1 MNLKTQR
8 NELFFSARTPERP
21 RSLRLRGFSCLCV
34 LGVSLGAISIPA
46 GESGKARE
54 RPQSATQESAT
65 GVVGKKTS
73 AQLTAAALPP
83 LPAGVSELK
92 FSDFFVQPVG
102 ARGLTLTDKLRR
114 LDGKRVRLLGY
125 MVQEEKPTPGI
136 FILSPYPAQIHDH
149 DNALADDLPP
159 SVVHVSVPTSRDQ
172 PVPHSPRLLLLTGTL
187 SVGNR
192 TEADGRISMVRLA
205 ADAPEAAA
213 KENIVPKQSAVKQ
226 ENNGQE
232 NNSPTKGTKHD

>member
-1 MNLKTQR
+1 MNLKKQS
-8 NELFFSARTPERP
+8 NESFAFARTPKRP
-21 RSLRLRGFSCLCV
+21 RSLRLRGFSCLCA
-34 LGVSLGAISIPA
+34 LGLSTGAISIAADEP
-46 GESGKARE
+46 GKARE
-54 RPQSATQESAT
+54 RPQNTTQESAT
-65 GVVGKKTS
+65 GGVGKNTS
-73 AQLTAAALPP
+73 AQLAAAALPA

-102 ARGLTLTDKLRR
+102 ARGLTLTEKLRG

-125 MVQEEKPTPGI
+125 MVQEEKPTPGM

-149 DNALADDLPP
+149 DNALADALPP
-159 SVVHVSVPTSRDQ
+159 SVVHVSVPTGREQ

-213 KENIVPKQSAVKQ
+213 QENSVPKQSAVKQ
-226 ENNGQE
+226 ETNGQE
-232 NNSPTKGTKHD
+232 NNSSTKDTKHD